1 MKPVCV
7 VGVSEYLR
15 EPIDV
20 VVDIIGRKLNTPNLG
35 IKDQLEYMPP
45 LHRDWVV
52 VGIVSVEDPTDPI
65 RVHDALMECRVRKS
79 SNMETNTIFS
89 AYLSLFFFKSTLS
102 SEPSNVMCTS
112 IYVFSYV
119 FRIQWFII
127 AGDLSTSVPHV
138 YQINPSCDENRTT
151 E

>member
-1 MKPVCV
+1 MKPICV
-7 VGVSEYLR
+7 VGVSEDLR

-89 AYLSLFFFKSTLS
+89 AYLSLLYF
-102 SEPSNVMCTS
+102 
-112 IYVFSYV
+112 
-119 FRIQWFII
+119 
-127 AGDLSTSVPHV
+127 
-138 YQINPSCDENRTT
+138 QINLVIGTL
-151 E
+151 